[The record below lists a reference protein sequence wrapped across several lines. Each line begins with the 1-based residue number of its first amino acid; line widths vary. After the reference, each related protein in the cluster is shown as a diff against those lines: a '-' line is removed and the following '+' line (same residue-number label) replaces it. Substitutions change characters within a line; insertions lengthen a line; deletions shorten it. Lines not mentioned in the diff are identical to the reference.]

1 MSEIV
6 LKEPTDGVLW
16 SWHTTRRTGNGGAG
30 VSNYTQFVTNFNFVI
45 INLEMYF
52 ETKIQIIILKKLDI
66 SIAN

>member
-6 LKEPTDGVLW
+6 LKQPTDGVLW
-16 SWHTTRRTGNGGAG
+16 SWHTTRKSDGDGGAG

-52 ETKIQIIILKKLDI
+52 KTKFKYIKETGHFD
-66 SIAN
+66 S